1 MILKQLE
8 VGPYMSN
15 CYIVGSEKTKD
26 GMIVDP
32 GAEAGRILKEVQEA
46 GLSIKIIVV
55 THMHAD
61 HIGALAEVKEATKVP
76 FAVHEAEASKNYV
89 DGASAM
95 LGAMTGR
102 PASYFPTVD
111 KRLKDGDKLDIGDL
125 HFTVLHTPG
134 HSPGGICLSGPG
146 VVFCGDTLF
155 NFSIG
160 RTDFPGGDYDQIID
174 SIQKKIMVLPNE
186 TKVYCGHGPATTV
199 GFERKG
205 NPFLQGHRFDL

>member
-15 CYIVGSEKTKD
+15 CFIVGSEKTKD

-32 GAEAGRILKEVQEA
+32 GAEAGRILEEVREA
-46 GLSIKIIVV
+46 GLSIKIIVI

-61 HIGALAEVKEATKVP
+61 HIGALAKVQEATKAT
-76 FAVHEAEASKNYV
+76 FAVHEAEASKGYI

-95 LGAMTGR
+95 LNAMMGR
-102 PASYFPTVD
+102 PASGLPAVD
-111 KRLKDGDKLDIGDL
+111 KKLKDGDKLEIGDL

-134 HSPGGICLSGPG
+134 HSPGGICLSGAG

-199 GFERKG
+199 GFERKA
-205 NPFLQGHRFDL
+205 NPFLQGRRLDL

>member
-15 CYIVGSEKTKD
+15 CFIVGSEKTKE

-32 GAEAGRILKEVQEA
+32 GAEAGRILEEVQEA
-46 GLSIKIIVV
+46 GLSIKIIVI

-61 HIGALAEVKEATKVP
+61 HIGALAKVQEATKAT
-76 FAVHEAEASKNYV
+76 FAVHEAEASKGYI

-95 LGAMTGR
+95 LNAMMGR
-102 PASYFPTVD
+102 PSSGLPAVD
-111 KRLKDGDKLDIGDL
+111 KKLKDGDKLDIGDL

-134 HSPGGICLSGPG
+134 HSPGGICLSGAG

-199 GFERKG
+199 GFERKA
-205 NPFLQGHRFDL
+205 NPFLQGRRLDV

>member
-32 GAEAGRILKEVQEA
+32 GAEAGRILEEVQDA

-61 HIGALAEVKEATKVP
+61 HIGALAKIKEATKAP
-76 FAVHEAEASKNYV
+76 FAVHEAEASKGYI

-95 LGAMTGR
+95 LSAITGR
-102 PASYFPTVD
+102 PSSGIPTVD
-111 KRLKDGDKLDIGDL
+111 KKLKDGDKLDIGDL

-186 TKVYCGHGPATTV
+186 TKVYSGHGPATTV
-199 GFERKG
+199 GVERKA
-205 NPFLQGHRFDL
+205 NPFLQGRRYEF

>member
-32 GAEAGRILKEVQEA
+32 GAEAGRILKEVREA

-61 HIGALAEVKEATKVP
+61 HIGALAEVKEATKAP
-76 FAVHEAEASKNYV
+76 FAVHEAEASKQYV

-95 LGAMTGR
+95 LGAMMGR
-102 PASYFPTVD
+102 PSGGIPKVD
-111 KRLKDGDKLDIGDL
+111 RMLKDGDKLDIGEL

-174 SIQKKIMVLPNE
+174 SIQKKVMVLPNE

-199 GFERKG
+199 GFERKA
-205 NPFLQGHRFDL
+205 NPFLQGRRLDF

>member
-15 CYIVGSEKTKD
+15 CFIVGSEKTKD

-32 GAEAGRILKEVQEA
+32 GAEAGRILEEVQEA
-46 GLSIKIIVV
+46 GLSIKIIVI

-61 HIGALAEVKEATKVP
+61 HIGALAKVQEATKAT
-76 FAVHEAEASKNYV
+76 FAVHEAEASKGYI

-95 LGAMTGR
+95 LNAMMGR
-102 PASYFPTVD
+102 PASGLPAVD
-111 KRLKDGDKLDIGDL
+111 KKLKDGDKLEIGDL

-134 HSPGGICLSGPG
+134 HSPGGICLSGAG

-199 GFERKG
+199 GFERKA
-205 NPFLQGHRFDL
+205 NPFLQGRRFDF

>member
-1 MILKQLE
+1 MILKELE

-32 GAEAGRILKEVQEA
+32 GAEAPRILEEVQDA

-61 HIGALAEVKEATKVP
+61 HIGALAKVKEATKAP
-76 FAVHEAEASKNYV
+76 FAVHEAEASKGYI

-95 LGAMTGR
+95 LNAMMGR
-102 PASYFPTVD
+102 PASGLPAVD
-111 KRLKDGDKLDIGDL
+111 KKLKDGDKLDIGDL

-134 HSPGGICLSGPG
+134 H
-146 VVFCGDTLF
+146 
-155 NFSIG
+155 
-160 RTDFPGGDYDQIID
+160 
-174 SIQKKIMVLPNE
+174 
-186 TKVYCGHGPATTV
+186 
-199 GFERKG
+199 
-205 NPFLQGHRFDL
+205 

>member
-15 CYIVGSEKTKD
+15 CFIVGSEKTKD

-32 GAEAGRILKEVQEA
+32 GAEAGRILEEVQEA
-46 GLSIKIIVV
+46 GLSIKIIVI

-61 HIGALAEVKEATKVP
+61 HIGALAKVQEATKAP
-76 FAVHEAEASKNYV
+76 FAVHEAEASKGYI

-95 LGAMTGR
+95 LNAMMGR
-102 PASYFPTVD
+102 PASGLPAVD
-111 KRLKDGDKLDIGDL
+111 KKLKDGDKLDIGDL

-134 HSPGGICLSGPG
+134 HSPGGICLSGAG

-186 TKVYCGHGPATTV
+186 TRVYCGHGPATTV
-199 GFERKG
+199 GFERKA
-205 NPFLQGHRFDL
+205 NPFLQGRRLDF

>member
-32 GAEAGRILKEVQEA
+32 GAEAGRILEEVQEA
-46 GLSIKIIVV
+46 GLSIKLIVI

-61 HIGALAEVKEATKVP
+61 HIGALAKVKEATKAP
-76 FAVHEAEASKNYV
+76 FAVHEAEASKGYI

-95 LGAMTGR
+95 LNAMMGR
-102 PASYFPTVD
+102 PASGLPAVD
-111 KRLKDGDKLDIGDL
+111 KKLKDGDKLDIGDL

-146 VVFCGDTLF
+146 RRLLRRHPVQLQHRPDG
-155 NFSIG
+155 
-160 RTDFPGGDYDQIID
+160 FPRWRLRPDHRQHPEEDHGPAQRDQG
-174 SIQKKIMVLPNE
+174 LR
-186 TKVYCGHGPATTV
+186 GHGPATTV
-199 GFERKG
+199 GFERKA
-205 NPFLQGHRFDL
+205 NPFLQGRRFDF

>member
-15 CYIVGSEKTKD
+15 CFIVGSEKTKD

-32 GAEAGRILKEVQEA
+32 GAEAGRILEEVREA
-46 GLSIKIIVV
+46 GLSIKIIVI

-61 HIGALAEVKEATKVP
+61 HIGALAKVQEATKAT
-76 FAVHEAEASKNYV
+76 FAVHEAEASKGYI

-95 LGAMTGR
+95 LNAMMGR
-102 PASYFPTVD
+102 PASGLPAVD
-111 KRLKDGDKLDIGDL
+111 KKLKDGDKLDIGDL

-160 RTDFPGGDYDQIID
+160 RTDFPGGDYDQIIG

-199 GFERKG
+199 GFERKA
-205 NPFLQGHRFDL
+205 NPFLQGRRLDF

>member
-1 MILKQLE
+1 MILKMLE

-15 CYIVGSEKTKD
+15 CYIVGCEKTKD

-32 GAEAGRILKEVQEA
+32 GAEADRILGEVQDS

-61 HIGALAEVKEATKVP
+61 HIGALARVKEATKAP
-76 FAVHEAEASKNYV
+76 FAVHQAEASKNYI

-95 LGAMTGR
+95 LNAMMDR
-102 PASYFPTVD
+102 PASGLPAVD
-111 KRLKDGDKLDIGDL
+111 RKLKDGDKLDIGDL

-155 NFSIG
+155 QFSIG
-160 RTDFPGGDYDQIID
+160 RTDFPGGDYDQLID

-199 GFERKG
+199 GFERKA
-205 NPFLQGHRFDL
+205 NPFLQGRRFDL

>member
-32 GAEAGRILKEVQEA
+32 GAEAGRILKEVREA

-61 HIGALAEVKEATKVP
+61 HIGALAEVKEATKAP
-76 FAVHEAEASKNYV
+76 FAVHEAEASKQYV

-95 LGAMTGR
+95 LGAMMGR
-102 PASYFPTVD
+102 PSGGIPKVD
-111 KRLKDGDKLDIGDL
+111 RMLKDGDKLDIGDL

-186 TKVYCGHGPATTV
+186 TRVYCGHGPSTTV
-199 GFERKG
+199 GFERKA
-205 NPFLQGHRFDL
+205 NPFLQGRRFDF

>member
-15 CYIVGSEKTKD
+15 CYIVGSEKTKE

-32 GAEAGRILKEVQEA
+32 GAEAGRILEEVREA

-61 HIGALAEVKEATKVP
+61 HIGALAEVKEATKAP
-76 FAVHEAEASKNYV
+76 FAVHEAEASKGYI

-95 LGAMTGR
+95 LNAMMGR
-102 PASYFPTVD
+102 PASGLPSVD
-111 KRLKDGDKLDIGDL
+111 KKLKDGDKLDIGDL

-134 HSPGGICLSGPG
+134 HSPGGICLSGAG

-186 TKVYCGHGPATTV
+186 TRVYCGHGPATTV

-205 NPFLQGHRFDL
+205 NPFLQGRRLDF

>member
-32 GAEAGRILKEVQEA
+32 GAEAGRILKEVREA

-61 HIGALAEVKEATKVP
+61 HIGALAEVKEATKAP
-76 FAVHEAEASKNYV
+76 FAVHEAEASKGYI

-95 LGAMTGR
+95 LNAMMGR
-102 PASYFPTVD
+102 PASGLPPVD
-111 KRLKDGDKLDIGDL
+111 KKLKDGDKLDIGDL

-134 HSPGGICLSGPG
+134 HSPGGICLAGPG

-174 SIQKKIMVLPNE
+174 SIQKKVMVLPNE

-199 GFERKG
+199 GFERKA
-205 NPFLQGHRFDL
+205 NPFLQGRRLDL

>member
-15 CYIVGSEKTKD
+15 CFIVGSEKTKD

-32 GAEAGRILKEVQEA
+32 GAEAGRILEEVQEA
-46 GLSIKIIVV
+46 GLSIKIIVI

-61 HIGALAEVKEATKVP
+61 HIGALAKVQEATKAT
-76 FAVHEAEASKNYV
+76 FAVHEAEASKGYI

-95 LGAMTGR
+95 LNAMMGR
-102 PASYFPTVD
+102 PASGLPAVD
-111 KRLKDGDKLDIGDL
+111 KKLKDGDKLEIGDL

-134 HSPGGICLSGPG
+134 HSPGGICLSGAG

-199 GFERKG
+199 GFERKA
-205 NPFLQGHRFDL
+205 NPFLQGRRLDL

>member
-1 MILKQLE
+1 
-8 VGPYMSN
+8 
-15 CYIVGSEKTKD
+15 
-26 GMIVDP
+26 
-32 GAEAGRILKEVQEA
+32 
-46 GLSIKIIVV
+46 
-55 THMHAD
+55 
-61 HIGALAEVKEATKVP
+61 VKEATKAP
-76 FAVHEAEASKNYV
+76 FAVHEAEASKQYV

-95 LGAMTGR
+95 LGAMMGR
-102 PASYFPTVD
+102 PSGGIPKVD
-111 KRLKDGDKLDIGDL
+111 RQLKDGDKLDIGDL

-134 HSPGGICLSGPG
+134 HSPGGICLSGSG

-199 GFERKG
+199 GFERKA
-205 NPFLQGHRFDL
+205 NPFLQGRPLDF

>member
-32 GAEAGRILKEVQEA
+32 GAEAGRILKEVQDA
-46 GLSIKIIVV
+46 GLSIKIIVI

-61 HIGALAEVKEATKVP
+61 HIGALAEVKEATKAP
-76 FAVHEAEASKNYV
+76 FAVHEAEASKQYV

-95 LGAMTGR
+95 LGAMMGR
-102 PASYFPTVD
+102 PSGGIPKVD
-111 KRLKDGDKLDIGDL
+111 RMLKDGDKLDIGDL

-134 HSPGGICLSGPG
+134 HSPGGICLSGLG

-174 SIQKKIMVLPNE
+174 SIQKKVMVLPNE

-199 GFERKG
+199 GFERKA
-205 NPFLQGHRFDL
+205 NPFLQGRRFDF